1 MISRRAFVGSLTGGL
16 LTASLV
22 AEAQRAT
29 PRYRIG
35 VLLAFPATAVAP
47 HIEALREGLRE
58 LGYLEQQNLV
68 LEVRGVTT
76 AQGLAGLDRLA
87 DDLVRSKVDVL
98 VASSTPA
105 TLAAK
110 RATSTIPIVM
120 IAVGDPVG
128 YGLVTSL
135 ARPGGNVT
143 GVGNVARD
151 LTGKQMQ
158 LLKEV
163 RPDATRIAVLRN
175 PASPVSAP
183 LWREAQAAGESLSV
197 QLQHVEVREPRELES
212 AFAAMKRNRAAGIVI
227 LADPLFLGER
237 RRLAEL
243 ARQAGLPTVFQRNEN
258 VEAGGLMSYGP
269 KLTEQFRQAAVYI
282 DKILKGAKPADLP
295 VEQPTKFELV
305 INLKTAQALGITML
319 PTLLFQADEVIR

>member
-1 MISRRAFVGSLTGGL
+1 MAGMDRRTFLGTMSVSL
-16 LTASLV
+16 LTAPLA
-22 AEAQRAT
+22 AEAQQAARA
-29 PRYRIG
+29 YRIG

-58 LGYLEQQNLV
+58 LGYLEGRNLV

-87 DDLVRSKVDVL
+87 ADLVRSKVDVL

-128 YGLVTSL
+128 YGVVASL

-143 GVGNVARD
+143 GVSGVVRD
-151 LTGKQMQ
+151 ITGKQMQ

-175 PASPVSAP
+175 PASPARGGPGGGQEVSC
-183 LWREAQAAGESLSV
+183 QAAGQSCPALIW
-197 QLQHVEVREPRELES
+197 VR
-212 AFAAMKRNRAAGIVI
+212 KR
-227 LADPLFLGER
+227 
-237 RRLAEL
+237 
-243 ARQAGLPTVFQRNEN
+243 GL
-258 VEAGGLMSYGP
+258 
-269 KLTEQFRQAAVYI
+269 
-282 DKILKGAKPADLP
+282 
-295 VEQPTKFELV
+295 
-305 INLKTAQALGITML
+305 
-319 PTLLFQADEVIR
+319 

>member
-1 MISRRAFVGSLTGGL
+1 VERRAFIALVGGSTFA
-16 LTASLV
+16 ASV
-22 AEAQRAT
+22 ASDAEESAR
-29 PRYRIG
+29 RYRIG

-87 DDLVRSKVDVL
+87 ADLVRSKADVL

-128 YGLVTSL
+128 YGVVASL

-151 LTGKQMQ
+151 ITGKQMQ

-163 RPDATRIAVLRN
+163 RPEATRIAVLRN
-175 PASPVSAP
+175 SANSVTAP
-183 LWREAQAAGESLSV
+183 LWREAQAAGESLRL
-197 QLQHVEVREPRELES
+197 QLQRVEVREPRELE
-212 AFAAMKRNRAAGIVI
+212 AA
-227 LADPLFLGER
+227 R
-237 RRLAEL
+237 RYE
-243 ARQAGLPTVFQRNEN
+243 T
-258 VEAGGLMSYGP
+258 
-269 KLTEQFRQAAVYI
+269 
-282 DKILKGAKPADLP
+282 
-295 VEQPTKFELV
+295 QPC
-305 INLKTAQALGITML
+305 GRHRH
-319 PTLLFQADEVIR
+319 PR